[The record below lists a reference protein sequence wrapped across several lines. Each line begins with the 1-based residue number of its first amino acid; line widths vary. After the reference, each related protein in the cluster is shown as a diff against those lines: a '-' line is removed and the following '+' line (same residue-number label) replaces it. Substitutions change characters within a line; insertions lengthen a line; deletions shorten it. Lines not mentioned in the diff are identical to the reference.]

1 MFSILEMMI
10 VLIGSA
16 LLTMQGINEDIAAK
30 HTNLLQ
36 IEGQNQASINAA
48 LGSYITA
55 QYGNLMAVLGP
66 NFSQTTSTPLAAP
79 TLAQLA
85 ASSNNRVAFRSGPF
99 WGGTYQ
105 ISLSVVPSVCSIAA
119 GTCHIASQLYSSKPL
134 LKAGSADIAGA
145 GILAAAGGAQFGYST
160 NRTPATITG
169 LSGQWTTAN
178 PLASQAGTI
187 LAINGFGADGNSP
200 YYRRDGALP
209 LTGTMNANNQDIQNI
224 GNMSGKTLALQGG
237 NSLNIGGGA
246 IYYGDGTN
254 AAVRT
259 NGALFVQNEG
269 GTAAANVNM
278 AALNATTAT
287 LSANGGALVI
297 GTAGVN
303 FYGDQNSSAAIRA
316 NNGLYVQDLSGNP
329 APIQQVASINSTGT
343 ITAPTINFNTTA
355 ANCGWNTFTVRGANQ
370 IWACN
375 KYGNWVPLSNLIG
388 NFTTDAQL
396 QGYYNGY
403 QIAVPACGPG
413 GSAWWKVIPS
423 SVSTNY
429 ATSNPPLAGV
439 RYGMGYNGV
448 NWVLQIYDV
457 LADDNNTPVQDQL
470 SLQAEVDTGCSFG
483 NE

>member
-1 MFSILEMMI
+1 MGSILEMII
-10 VLIGSA
+10 VLA
-16 LLTMQGINEDIAAK
+16 AAAVLTMQGIKEDVANKRTA
-30 HTNLLQ
+30 LLQ
-36 IEGQNQASINAA
+36 VEGQNQAAINAGLA
-48 LGSYITA
+48 DYLTNNVGTLVPA
-55 QYGNLMAVLGP
+55 G
-66 NFSQTTSTPLAAP
+66 FSQTSPTALPAP
-79 TLAQLA
+79 TLATISAQ
-85 ASSNNRVAFRSGPF
+85 SNTKVNYKAGPF

-105 ISLSVVPSVCSIAA
+105 IQLSVVPANCSAAA
-119 GTCHIASQLYSSKPL
+119 GTCHIASLFYPSQPL
-134 LKAGSADIAGA
+134 LKGGVPDVGGA
-145 GILAAAGGAQFGYST
+145 GVVAAAAGNQFGYST
-160 NRTPATITG
+160 NRAPGTVVG
-169 LSGQWTTAN
+169 LNGQWNTPN
-178 PLASQAGTI
+178 PIGNIAAMVVG
-187 LAINGFGADGNSP
+187 INGFGNDANSP

-209 LTGTMNANNQDIQNI
+209 LTGTMNANLQNIQNA
-224 GNMSGKTLALQGG
+224 GAVSAQSVTLPVG
-237 NSLNIGGGA
+237 NSLKIGGGA

-259 NGALFVQNEG
+259 NGALYVQNEAG
-269 GTAAANVNM
+269 SAAAGVNM

-287 LSANGGALVI
+287 LSTNGGALTI
-297 GTAGVN
+297 GSAGVN

-343 ITAPTINFNTTA
+343 ITAPTLNVNTTA
-355 ANCGWNTFTVRGANQ
+355 ANCGWNQFTVRGANQ
-370 IWACN
+370 FYGCN

-423 SVSTNY
+423 SVGTNY
-429 ATSNPPLAGV
+429 ATANPPLAGV

-457 LADDNNTPVQDQL
+457 LADGNNTPVQDQL
-470 SLQAEVDTGCSFG
+470 GLQAEVDTGCSFG